1 MSRGCYSDWF
11 VLYKASKFN
20 NDVYHKQQVASEQKK
35 MEILISELCKSLG
48 VSRTTIERWI
58 RQGKLPVSK
67 KGSAYGFHARDL
79 KNWATKNHISLNLE
93 PRPLQGPA
101 TEAQVSLSAALGTGG
116 VYHHIDT
123 GPDVPS
129 VIKACVE
136 RIKAVPD
143 DCRTNLVQ
151 QLIKREEALSTGVGG
166 GIAIP
171 HPRTPLK
178 YLEQPMVAA
187 CFLKSPVNY
196 HALDNRPVSILFFI
210 LFPELKFHLHL
221 LSSLSFCLR
230 NRQFS
235 EFLKTSPEQSDL
247 IEKIDALHL
256 SEKM

>member
-1 MSRGCYSDWF
+1 
-11 VLYKASKFN
+11 
-20 NDVYHKQQVASEQKK
+20 
-35 MEILISELCKSLG
+35 MEILITELCKSLG

-67 KGSAYGFHARDL
+67 KGRTYSFHARDL
-79 KNWATKNHISLNLE
+79 KNWAAKNHISLNLK
-93 PRPLQGPA
+93 PRPAQA
-101 TEAQVSLSAALGTGG
+101 SEAEELVSLSTALETGG
-116 VYHHIDT
+116 VYQNVET

-129 VIKACVE
+129 VIHTCVE
-136 RIKAVPD
+136 QIQAVPD
-143 DCRTNLVQ
+143 NCKTNLAQ

-187 CFLKSPVNY
+187 CFLKEPVDY
-196 HALDNRPVSILFFI
+196 HALDNQPVSTLFFI

-221 LSSLSFCLR
+221 LSSLSLCLR
-230 NRQFS
+230 NGQFS
-235 EFLKTSPEQSDL
+235 EFLKTRPEQSEL

-256 SEKM
+256 TQKM

>member
-1 MSRGCYSDWF
+1 
-11 VLYKASKFN
+11 
-20 NDVYHKQQVASEQKK
+20 

-58 RQGKLPVSK
+58 RQGKLPVSQ
-67 KGSAYGFHARDL
+67 KGNTYGFHARDL
-79 KNWATKNHISLNLE
+79 KNWAAKNHISLNLE
-93 PRPLQGPA
+93 PRPAQGS
-101 TEAQVSLSAALGTGG
+101 EVEDEVSLSAALETGG
-116 VYHHIDT
+116 VYHNIDT

-129 VIKACVE
+129 VITACVE

-143 DCRTNLVQ
+143 DCRTDLARQLV
-151 QLIKREEALSTGVGG
+151 KREEALSTGVGG

-171 HPRTPLK
+171 HPRTPLE

-187 CFLKSPVNY
+187 CFLKNPVDY
-196 HALDNRPVSILFFI
+196 HALDNQPVSTLFFI

-235 EFLKTSPEQSDL
+235 EFLKTCPEQSEL
-247 IEKIDALHL
+247 IEKIDTLHL
-256 SEKM
+256 AQKM

>member
-1 MSRGCYSDWF
+1 
-11 VLYKASKFN
+11 
-20 NDVYHKQQVASEQKK
+20 

-58 RQGKLPVSK
+58 RQGKLPVSQ
-67 KGSAYGFHARDL
+67 KGRTYSFHARDL
-79 KNWATKNHISLNLE
+79 KNWAAKNHISLNLK
-93 PRPLQGPA
+93 PRPVQGP
-101 TEAQVSLSAALGTGG
+101 EAEMQVSLSTAFETGG
-116 VYHHIDT
+116 VYHDIDT

-129 VIKACVE
+129 VINACVE

-143 DCRTNLVQ
+143 NHKTDLAR

-166 GIAIP
+166 GIGIP

-178 YLEQPMVAA
+178 YLEQPMVAT
-187 CFLKSPVNY
+187 CFLKHPVDY
-196 HALDNRPVSILFFI
+196 HALDKQPVSTLFFI

-221 LSSLSFCLR
+221 LSSLSLCLR

-235 EFLKTSPEQSDL
+235 EFLKTCPEQSEL

-256 SEKM
+256 TQKM

>member
-1 MSRGCYSDWF
+1 
-11 VLYKASKFN
+11 
-20 NDVYHKQQVASEQKK
+20 

-67 KGSAYGFHARDL
+67 KGKTYSFHARDL
-79 KNWATKNHISLNLE
+79 KNWAAKNNISLNLT
-93 PRPLQGPA
+93 PRPAQDPE
-101 TEAQVSLSAALGTGG
+101 TEAQVSLHTALKTGG
-116 VYHHIDT
+116 VYHEIDA

-129 VIKACVE
+129 VISACVE
-136 RIKAVPD
+136 KIKAVPD
-143 DCRTNLVQ
+143 NYKTDLARQLV
-151 QLIKREEALSTGVGG
+151 KREEALSTGVGG

-187 CFLKSPVNY
+187 CFLKNPVDY
-196 HALDNRPVSILFFI
+196 HALDKQPVSTLFFI

-221 LSSLSFCLR
+221 LSSLSLCLR
-230 NRQFS
+230 NKQFS
-235 EFLKTSPEQSDL
+235 EFLKTSPEQSEL

-256 SEKM
+256 TQKM